1 MHQCE
6 IHNAFSASQPRST
19 SAEKYNYPDS
29 RNEIN
34 RTIELDENIE
44 LNTTTWESLMKTK
57 LETGTRFHHRFF
69 SVWFL
74 YAKGARDTA
83 CYFIEWGQ
91 PYADMSGKLHMFCL
105 AQGKPLLVIW
115 K

>member
-44 LNTTTWESLMKTK
+44 LNTTT
-57 LETGTRFHHRFF
+57 
-69 SVWFL
+69 
-74 YAKGARDTA
+74 
-83 CYFIEWGQ
+83 
-91 PYADMSGKLHMFCL
+91 
-105 AQGKPLLVIW
+105 
-115 K
+115 